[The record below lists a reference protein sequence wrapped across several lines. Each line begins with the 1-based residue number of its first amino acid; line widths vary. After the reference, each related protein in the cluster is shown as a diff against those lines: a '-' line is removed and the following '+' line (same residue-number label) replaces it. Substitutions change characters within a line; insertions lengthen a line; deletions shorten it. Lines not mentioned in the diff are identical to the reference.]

1 MELITV
7 SFVFFFQ
14 IQDWQ
19 EQMVFP
25 EAAFLNCKNIGPNK
39 EKKLSSML
47 MFVIFVWLVME
58 QNIILTGKKILETT
72 VSTQFVTF
80 QNT

>member
-1 MELITV
+1 
-7 SFVFFFQ
+7 
-14 IQDWQ
+14 
-19 EQMVFP
+19 MVFP

-80 QNT
+80 QNTKKMVWDCGSQWKGSVSK